1 VNNQQVAAVLAKI
14 QLGDNRETDAA
25 GLVLAEWVDSIG
37 DLDFDDAVEAVRMH
51 RRETTD
57 YLTPAHVRTNV
68 KRVRAART
76 PSNDTTPDRF
86 KQLEAGVIP
95 SAPKPANWDAMC
107 AAWNDRAAFAREV
120 AIYDAQLTA
129 AGFAPTEARWAA

>member
-1 VNNQQVAAVLAKI
+1 VNAAQVAAVVAKI
-14 QLGDNRETDAA
+14 RLGDNRETSREVI
-25 GLVLAEWVDSIG
+25 LEWVDSIG

-76 PSNDTTPDRF
+76 PSNDTTPERF

-95 SAPKPANWDAMC
+95 SAPKPENWDSMC
-107 AAWNDRAAFAREV
+107 AAWNDPAAFAREV
-120 AIYDAQLTA
+120 AVYNAQLIA

>member
-51 RRETTD
+51 RRETTV
-57 YLTPAHVRTNV
+57 YLQPAHVRANV
-68 KRVRAART
+68 RLLRARRERDVRVSQPMVAAT
-76 PSNDTTPDRF
+76 PIT
-86 KQLEAGVIP
+86 L
-95 SAPKPANWDAMC
+95 
-107 AAWNDRAAFAREV
+107 DRAEFDR
-120 AIYDAQLTA
+120 LTA
-129 AGFAPTEARWAA
+129 LAIAEHRAGKAMRS

>member
-1 VNNQQVAAVLAKI
+1 VNAAQVAAVVAKI
-14 QLGDNRETDAA
+14 RLGDNRETSREVI
-25 GLVLAEWVDSIG
+25 LEWVDSIG

-76 PSNDTTPDRF
+76 PSNDTTPERF

-95 SAPKPANWDAMC
+95 SAPKPKNWDAMC
-107 AAWNDRAAFAREV
+107 AAWSDTAAFAREV
-120 AIYDAQLTA
+120 AVYDAQLIA
-129 AGFAPTEARWAA
+129 AGFAPCEKGFAR